1 MRLKIKSVYLL
12 IQTIVFA
19 ILALASLWV
28 SIGNR
33 YEALKKKVNYRK
45 LYGVLFVATVLEGI
59 ETFVVLRLLN
69 WKRR

>member
-1 MRLKIKSVYLL
+1 MRSKIKSVYLV
-12 IQTIVFA
+12 IQAIVFA
-19 ILALASLWV
+19 ILAFASLWV

-45 LYGVLFVATVLEGI
+45 LYGVIFVATVLEGI

-69 WKRR
+69 WKRK